1 MKNYF
6 SKFSVRKVVLA
17 IADAFIVAIAALISN
32 FILLLFNQSLPRSLM
47 VISIILSAICCFGSL
62 FVFGAYHKMW
72 RYFNGK
78 DYLSCVKGVF
88 LGISISC
95 LVAVVFGREVPFIYV
110 ILHFIF
116 TVSGICLFRFVFKD
130 AFITLVK
137 TGRSEAAIKRSMIIG
152 GGQACKMILKE
163 IENAKKSN
171 FSENNTSS
179 LFEPVCIIDDDP
191 AKIGQDIYGVT
202 VLGTT
207 NDIYKIAEQ

>member
-88 LGISISC
+88 LGI
-95 LVAVVFGREVPFIYV
+95 
-110 ILHFIF
+110 
-116 TVSGICLFRFVFKD
+116 
-130 AFITLVK
+130 
-137 TGRSEAAIKRSMIIG
+137 
-152 GGQACKMILKE
+152 
-163 IENAKKSN
+163 
-171 FSENNTSS
+171 
-179 LFEPVCIIDDDP
+179 
-191 AKIGQDIYGVT
+191 
-202 VLGTT
+202 
-207 NDIYKIAEQ
+207 